1 MMPQNFDLSLEQQFN
16 VRSFQTQIQDMSR
29 EQAQDFLVQLYS
41 QMLWQET
48 TYKKLLKHE
57 WGIEDCSDCSDCP
70 HKQN

>member
-16 VRSFQTQIQDMSR
+16 VRSFQTQVQNMSR

-48 TYKKLLKHE
+48 TYKKLLKHQ
-57 WGIEDCSDCSDCP
+57 WGIEDCADCSDCP